1 MLVESGLAGPHS
13 DGIII
18 LLIKIFIKK
27 NYFFLKIIILI
38 IGLLDV
44 DIETLRHN
52 KYKNIFGIGDV
63 CNLPTTHSFWVY
75 LKIYKIKK
83 KYINIK

>member
-13 DGIII
+13 D
-18 LLIKIFIKK
+18 
-27 NYFFLKIIILI
+27 
-38 IGLLDV
+38 GLLDV

-63 CNLPTTHSFWVY
+63 CNLPTTHSFWGGW
-75 LKIYKIKK
+75 
-83 KYINIK
+83 